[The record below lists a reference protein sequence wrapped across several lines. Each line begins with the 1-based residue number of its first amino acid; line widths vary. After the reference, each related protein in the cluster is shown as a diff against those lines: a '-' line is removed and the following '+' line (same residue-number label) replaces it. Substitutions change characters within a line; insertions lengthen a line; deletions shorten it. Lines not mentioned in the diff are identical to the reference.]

1 MRRYLLVLSAL
12 TALIVPFPTG
22 QLLIDAPSHPRF
34 TTTGYQRQQAFG
46 PGWSVG
52 LNGCDSREAAM
63 AAAWDTPCTV
73 AYRDWDVD
81 PIRDPYT
88 GDDLLPGDVEID
100 HIYPLS
106 AAWDMGA
113 HAWPQNTRLAFA
125 NDPLNLVVTSSRA
138 NQSKSD
144 ALPGEWMPPDRRA
157 RCAYSRRLSAV
168 ATKYGLPLTREDQ
181 RTMRRSCGGFQGL
194 ISRSSL

>member
-1 MRRYLLVLSAL
+1 MRHYLVILLVLTAL
-12 TALIVPFPTG
+12 TVPFPTG
-22 QLLIDAPSHPRF
+22 LLLIDAPLTPRF
-34 TTTGYQRQQAFG
+34 TTTGYQRQVAFG
-46 PGWSVG
+46 PGWAVG
-52 LNGCDSREAAM
+52 PAGCDSREEAM
-63 AAAWDTPCTV
+63 ANAWATPCSV
-73 AYRDWDVD
+73 PYRDWDVG

-88 GDDLLPGDVEID
+88 GEDLLPGDVEID
-100 HIYPLS
+100 HLYPLS

-113 HAWPQNTRLAFA
+113 HSWPQDKRIAFA

-157 RCAYSRRLSAV
+157 RCAYSRQITAV
-168 ATKYGLPLTREDQ
+168 AAKYGLPFTPEDQ

-194 ISRSSL
+194 ISRRYL